1 MANNIT
7 QEGAIKWALG
17 RLQNERDDLTNE
29 FANTD
34 DDKYQS
40 KLALNIAQLSLRI
53 QRIEQHLEDF
63 EDLKHYKESK
73 EAF

>member
-7 QEGAIKWALG
+7 QEAAIKWALG
-17 RLQNERDDLTNE
+17 RLQNERDNLTND
-29 FANTD
+29 FASAKD
-34 DDKYQS
+34 DRQS
-40 KLALNIAQLSLRI
+40 SRLARDIAQLSLRI